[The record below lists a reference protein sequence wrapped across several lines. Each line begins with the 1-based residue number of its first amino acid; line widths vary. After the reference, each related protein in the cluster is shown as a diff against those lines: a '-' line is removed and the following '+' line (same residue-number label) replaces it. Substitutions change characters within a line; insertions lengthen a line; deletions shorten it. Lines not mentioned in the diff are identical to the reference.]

1 MSGGSV
7 LEFKRIL
14 EQELTQLEHNIKVL
28 EKRVA
33 QYPAGVLQIGHC
45 KGTTQYYYRDEHR
58 NQTEKRNHY
67 IKKEDRKIAELLAQ
81 KDYDQ
86 KLLKNLTEKYRYLK
100 TALGKYEQ
108 SDYVE
113 IYEKLHQD
121 RKKLVTPL
129 YISNEEYA
137 KQWQDVTWQKKPFA
151 EGTAE
156 IYTVKGERVRSKSEK
171 ILADYFEREGIP
183 YRYEYPVR
191 LSGSKIIHPDFMLL
205 NIHTRKEYYLEH
217 LGLMDNPEY
226 AANAVS
232 RIEEM
237 ARNGIVQ
244 GNNLLLT
251 AETSKHPLN
260 MGFVQKL
267 IEENMR

>member
-1 MSGGSV
+1 MQE
-7 LEFKRIL
+7 LEKMLEQEMKQLEEKIRIL
-14 EQELTQLEHNIKVL
+14 EQRLA
-28 EKRVA
+28 R
-33 QYPAGVLQIGHC
+33 YPEGILILGSS
-45 KGTTQYYYRDEHR
+45 GGYTQYYYRDG
-58 NQTEKRNHY
+58 KGYKHY
-67 IKKEDRKIAELLAQ
+67 LKKEQREFAQLLAQ
-81 KDYDQ
+81 KDYDD
-86 KLLKNLTEKYRYLK
+86 KLLGNLK
-100 TALGKYEQ
+100 TKHH
-108 SDYVE
+108 YVKKCYNQYKEKSVME
-113 IYEKLHQD
+113 IYEKLHHS
-121 RKKLVTPL
+121 RKNLVEPI
-129 YISNEEYA
+129 YVSDHEYA
-137 KQWQDVTWQKKPFA
+137 KQWQDVSWQRKPFA
-151 EGTAE
+151 EGVPE

-217 LGLMDNPEY
+217 LGQMDNPEY

-251 AETSKHPLN
+251 AETSKHTLN
-260 MGFVQKL
+260 MGYVQKL
-267 IEENMR
+267 IEENIR